1 MKDIYH
7 SAEQSRK
14 PPGEKFRFSVVIPH
28 RNGPDRILATVSAVL
43 AAAGSDDRIV
53 LVDNASTDDSVS
65 RLLQAFPEVEVLA
78 NARNRGF
85 AAACNRGAFS
95 ADSEFLLFLNSDAV
109 LPRGALDMFEEF
121 FRGHP
126 RAGQVGV
133 RLVGEDGRLQR
144 ASAPA
149 PDFWS
154 ECGLRRRIP
163 RGFRDPQCAARV
175 ETLVGAC
182 VAMPRVVFEN
192 LAGWDERFFF
202 YEEDVDLSMRVS
214 GAGYQV
220 WFLPHIAV
228 KHAKGGSTRS
238 VRLPARL
245 EALRSRLLYIGKHF
259 PLWQRVILLP
269 ARLLSVGL
277 NTLGA
282 ILGLVSTLGLNQ
294 AARHKAMLWLV
305 SFVWVVLLMRPK
317 WNLAARG

>member
-1 MKDIYH
+1 MTRP
-7 SAEQSRK
+7 ETL
-14 PPGEKFRFSVVIPH
+14 RFVVVVPH
-28 RNGPDRILATVSAVL
+28 RNGAERLHATLQSVIFASGANDALV
-43 AAAGSDDRIV
+43 V
-53 LVDNASTDDSVS
+53 VDNASTDGSADILA
-65 RLLQAFPEVEVLA
+65 RDFPAVRWW
-78 NARNRGF
+78 RNDRNHGF
-85 AAACNRGAFS
+85 AAACNQGAS
-95 ADSEFLLFLNSDAV
+95 AADSEFLLFLNSDAL
-109 LPRGALDMFEEF
+109 LPQDALNIFEEF
-121 FRGHP
+121 FRRHP
-126 RAGQVGV
+126 EAGQVGV

-202 YEEDVDLSMRVS
+202 YEEDVDLSVRVS
-214 GAGYQV
+214 EAGYQV
-220 WFLPHIAV
+220 WFLPDIAV

-282 ILGLVSTLGLNQ
+282 IFGLVSTLGLNQ